1 MVYYFA
7 SMPALI
13 WNMTKHSL
21 WQLKGCR
28 YADATSGNCVGV
40 TADMTVVAPDHQ
52 YQFLLLQS
60 EQHKSKA
67 LYIAKLVSTE
77 LKVPLCECKDQLIDV
92 ACLARIESELIMES
106 HPQPRKRLM
115 LAGRFLE
122 EQITICALHT
132 LALGFE
138 VFLLKD
144 FVEAKNPHHILAHD
158 MRLYQAG
165 VVPTTLRQLLYE
177 WLSVE
182 EVLERRALKRSLL
195 EMIERRG

>member
-1 MVYYFA
+1 M
-7 SMPALI
+7 
-13 WNMTKHSL
+13 N
-21 WQLKGCR
+21 
-28 YADATSGNCVGV
+28 
-40 TADMTVVAPDHQ
+40 VVAPDHQ

-60 EQHKSKA
+60 EGQQA
-67 LYIAKLVSTE
+67 TIFDRPKLVCAQ
-77 LKVPLCECKDQLIDV
+77 LDLPLCRCEDQLISA
-92 ACLARIESELIMES
+92 ACLARIESRLTADFCT
-106 HPQPRKRLM
+106 QPRRRLL

-144 FVEAKNPHHILAHD
+144 FVEAKNSEHVLAHD

-182 EVLERRALKRSLL
+182 EVVERRALKRNLL
-195 EMIERRG
+195 EMMEMRD

>member
-1 MVYYFA
+1 MV
-7 SMPALI
+7 
-13 WNMTKHSL
+13 
-21 WQLKGCR
+21 
-28 YADATSGNCVGV
+28 
-40 TADMTVVAPDHQ
+40 DMTVVASDHQ

-60 EQHKSKA
+60 ERYNSKTVD
-67 LYIAKLVSTE
+67 IAKLVSAE
-77 LKVPLCECKDQLIDV
+77 LKLPLCECKDQLIGA
-92 ACLARIESELIMES
+92 ACLARIESELIMDS
-106 HPQPRKRLM
+106 YPQPRKRLM
-115 LAGRFLE
+115 LAGCFLE

-144 FVEAKNPHHILAHD
+144 FVEAKNPDHALAHD
-158 MRLYQAG
+158 LRLYQAG

-182 EVLERRALKRSLL
+182 EVPSRKALKRSLL